1 MESFPTSPKDPL
13 DPLGPLAVRSAA
25 QVHPDDPFALGPIRK
40 VYLIWLGGASCEGCT
55 VAVTGATHPK
65 VEQLLAGA
73 IPGLP
78 RVELIHCMLS
88 TESGPAWIEN
98 LLMAERGELDAPYIV
113 TWEGAVVDEST
124 AGDGSWSGLGEDPVT
139 GRQVTTTEWL
149 DRLAPGAAALI
160 AIGTCAAW
168 GGIPAAVGNPTGARG
183 LTDHLGDGYRSAT
196 GVPVVN
202 IPGCAPLGDNFTEAV
217 AALLLHL
224 NGLAPQPELDALGRP
239 AWLFAD
245 TVHSTCKRLSYYED
259 GVFALSAGEST
270 CLVELGCWG
279 PVVQCNINER
289 GVIDGQGGCMTMGGI
304 CIGCTMPG
312 FPDRFTPITER
323 PVFDAGV
330 RPKAHGGFLRRLRA
344 ARSQRVSART
354 PSPTRT
360 GPTPVGAARFGRTA
374 RSPSPGPVA
383 A

>member
-1 MESFPTSPKDPL
+1 MESFPTRPSDPL

-25 QVHPDDPFALGPIRK
+25 RGMPEDPLALGPIRK

-55 VAVTGATHPK
+55 VSVTGATHPK

-78 RVELIHCMLS
+78 RVELIHSLLS

-98 LLMAERGELDAPYIV
+98 LLMAERGQLDAPYVV
-113 TWEGAVVDEST
+113 TWEGSVMDESI
-124 AGDGSWSGLGEDPVT
+124 AGEGSWSGLGEDPVT

-149 DRLAPGAAALI
+149 ERLAPGAAALI

-183 LTDHLGDGYRSAT
+183 VTEHLGDGYRSAA
-196 GVPVVN
+196 GVPIVN
-202 IPGCAPLGDNFTEAV
+202 IPGCAPLGDNYTEAV

-239 AWLFAD
+239 AWLFSD
-245 TVHSTCKRLSYYED
+245 TVHSTCNRLRYYED
-259 GVFALSAGEST
+259 GVFSVTPGGST

-279 PVVQCNINER
+279 PIVQCNINER
-289 GVIDGQGGCMTMGGI
+289 GAVDGHGGCMTMGGI

-312 FPDRFTPITER
+312 FPDRFAPINGR
-323 PVFDAGV
+323 PVFETGV
-330 RPKAHGGFLRRLRA
+330 LTKPSGGFLSRLRA
-344 ARSQRVSART
+344 ARGERASSRA
-354 PSPTRT
+354 PAGTR
-360 GPTPVGAARFGRTA
+360 TPVGASARFGRA
-374 RSPSPGPVA
+374 ARRSPGAPSA